1 LPTFTYSAL
10 DVSGKPRQGTIDAAS
25 QDAAIA
31 AVLSEGRYVT
41 EIRESKSGEATRKT
55 QEGEKKKPR
64 ATRSDVA
71 LFIRRMADLSDA
83 GLPLDRVLQVLAEQ
97 SEAQPLSDAAAKS
110 LEQVREG
117 MPVSDALAQHPKLF
131 NTVVTETLRSGEMSG
146 QFPQSAT
153 RLAELMEKDVT
164 RRSLVTS
171 ALIYPGVLTAVAIA
185 VVVFLLTFVVPRL
198 SEVFDG
204 LGGELPA
211 PTRLLLAITGFLTNN
226 GLAIVIGLVVAFFA
240 YRLWVKTPGGAM
252 VRDTLLMNLPLGG
265 PLIKKGIVSRYSR
278 VLGTLVN
285 GGVPILDALRLAGLA
300 SANQVFIRTSDQ
312 VLDDVREGR
321 PIAIAMKEAGAFPP
335 VLTHMV
341 AIGEETGDL
350 PKMLTRVSD
359 SLDFEMEQGLRR
371 ITSMLEPI
379 IVVVMGAFV
388 AFIILSVMLPIY
400 EAQQLVR

>member
-1 LPTFTYSAL
+1 MPTFTYSAL
-10 DVSGKPRQGTIDAAS
+10 DASGKPRQGTIDAAS

-41 EIRESKSGEATRKT
+41 EIRESKSGEASRKT

-240 YRLWVKTPGGAM
+240 CRC
-252 VRDTLLMNLPLGG
+252 
-265 PLIKKGIVSRYSR
+265 
-278 VLGTLVN
+278 
-285 GGVPILDALRLAGLA
+285 
-300 SANQVFIRTSDQ
+300 
-312 VLDDVREGR
+312 E
-321 PIAIAMKEAGAFPP
+321 
-335 VLTHMV
+335 
-341 AIGEETGDL
+341 
-350 PKMLTRVSD
+350 
-359 SLDFEMEQGLRR
+359 
-371 ITSMLEPI
+371 
-379 IVVVMGAFV
+379 
-388 AFIILSVMLPIY
+388 
-400 EAQQLVR
+400 